1 MEDTKMYKQI
11 TLMLLSLLLLMDN
24 HVLAND
30 SPLIVGQNDE
40 IMNVKSK
47 NISMREEEII
57 ITLRKEYFGRIED
70 FGDRNQTK
78 YKVNPNFSV
87 NDFNEVERK
96 NKDYL
101 LNLEKKIP
109 K

>member
-1 MEDTKMYKQI
+1 LFYKDPKEIQFYTKNQI
-11 TLMLLSLLLLMDN
+11 RLFINFFFAIHGYDFK
-24 HVLAND
+24 D
-30 SPLIVGQNDE
+30 PLY
-40 IMNVKSK
+40 
-47 NISMREEEII
+47 
-57 ITLRKEYFGRIED
+57 KEYFGRIED

-87 NDFNEVERK
+87 NDFNEIERK

-101 LNLEKKIP
+101 LRLEKKIP

>member
-1 MEDTKMYKQI
+1 MN
-11 TLMLLSLLLLMDN
+11 SLA
-24 HVLAND
+24 LAND

-57 ITLRKEYFGRIED
+57 ITLRKDYYE
-70 FGDRNQTK
+70 
-78 YKVNPNFSV
+78 VNPNFSV
-87 NDFNEVERK
+87 NDFNEIEKK